1 MTTKRKVASLV
12 KAATLSE
19 TTSQKQSNVT
29 TQFVTLPD
37 YNMANRFFDILT
49 GGKDEAVTFQ
59 FFTDNKAVIPE
70 GEKDPLASHPHKN
83 RPFDFKFADK
93 KQSNGAGVWA
103 MINAGDG
110 KGRSKKNVV
119 GVRSLFI
126 DLDGSPWEPAAKA
139 LKPHMRVESSPGRW
153 HLYWLIDDC
162 TLEQF
167 QPLQRA
173 IADKYSG
180 DKSCC
185 DLPRVLRVPGF
196 FHVKKEPVMT
206 KLVEVNNLPRYT
218 TQQVIDG
225 LGLEVT
231 ASSKVT
237 RKQKA
242 DLSPSSSPAYV
253 YVDQTTG
260 EEIDLKMWAAQ
271 NPDFDIVGALN
282 PEYDMGRASGG
293 KQHIVCP
300 FTHEHTDTSPD
311 SATCIA
317 NADTEHPSFTIHCM
331 HQHCVD
337 RDRLEFLQIML
348 EKGWLQADT
357 VRPTSLELKKP
368 LWVNFPINDILSS
381 HEWSTL
387 KPREM
392 QIALDLQRLAWM
404 GNDGAFDDNDW
415 IITRHL
421 GITDDEWIKY
431 REALE
436 MSGWL
441 IEYNGRLTN
450 YLTKREFDKAQIAYS
465 ESCERRRNGGLAR
478 QKKLRE
484 KKAASQFN

>member
-1 MTTKRKVASLV
+1 MTNKRKAASPI
-12 KAATLSE
+12 KAGTLGE
-19 TTSQKQSNVT
+19 TASQYKIQIDAT

-37 YNMANRFFDILT
+37 YKMANRFFDILT

-70 GEKDPLASHPHKN
+70 GEKDPLASHPHKS
-83 RPFDFKFADK
+83 RPINFNFADK
-93 KQSNGAGVWA
+93 KQSKGAGIFV
-103 MINAGDG
+103 MVNAGDG
-110 KGRSKKNVV
+110 KGRSAKNVV
-119 GVRSLFI
+119 KVRALFI
-126 DLDGSPWEPAAKA
+126 DLDGSPFEPAAAA
-139 LKPHMRVESSPGRW
+139 LKPHIRVESSPGHW
-153 HLYWLIDDC
+153 HLYWLVDHC
-162 TLEQF
+162 PLEQF
-167 QPLQRA
+167 TPLQQA
-173 IADKYSG
+173 IAAKFNG
-180 DKSCC
+180 DTACC
-185 DLPRVLRVPGF
+185 DLSRVLRVPGSY
-196 FHVKKEPVMT
+196 HLKYQPVMT
-206 KLVEVNNLPRYT
+206 KLVEVNEFPSYT
-218 TQQVIDG
+218 TQEIIDG
-225 LGLEVT
+225 LGLEM
-231 ASSKVT
+231 AAPGKVT

-271 NPDFDIVGALN
+271 NPDFDILGALN

-300 FTHEHTDTSPD
+300 FADEHTDISPD
-311 SATCIA
+311 LATFVA
-317 NADTEHPSFTIHCM
+317 NADKEHSSFAIHCM
-331 HQHCVD
+331 HAHCAD

-368 LWVNFPINDILSS
+368 QWVNFPINDILSS

-421 GITDDEWIKY
+421 GITNDEWIKY

-450 YLTKREFDKAQIAYS
+450 SLTKREFDKAQIAYS

-484 KKAASQFN
+484 KKAA